1 MHFLYKVL
9 YLSLFIYKSI
19 HGFNIRN
26 INSLQNIVSA
36 KAITSAISERF
47 NIEAYNENLIIS
59 DIMHHNTHIEADIL
73 YFVLITG
80 SLLYRSNIDDDSIKK
95 LEKFSSFSTI
105 RRRTNKCLFI
115 LAIVFTRNI
124 ENAI

>member
-26 INSLQNIVSA
+26 INSLQNIVST

-47 NIEAYNENLIIS
+47 NVEAFNENIIIN
-59 DIMHHNTHIEADIL
+59 DIMHHNTHVEADIL
-73 YFVLITG
+73 YFALITG

-115 LAIVFTRNI
+115 LAIVFTRSI

>member
-19 HGFNIRN
+19 HGFNFKN
-26 INSLQNIVSA
+26 INSLQNIVST

-47 NIEAYNENLIIS
+47 NVEAFNENIIIS

-73 YFVLITG
+73 YFALITG

-115 LAIVFTRNI
+115 LAIVFTRSI

>member
-26 INSLQNIVSA
+26 INSLQNIVST
-36 KAITSAISERF
+36 KAVTAAISERF
-47 NIEAYNENLIIS
+47 TVEGFNENLIIS
-59 DIMHHNTHIEADIL
+59 DIMHHNTHIETDIL
-73 YFVLITG
+73 YFVFITC
-80 SLLYRSNIDDDSIKK
+80 SLLYRANIDDSSIKK
-95 LEKFSSFSTI
+95 LERFSSFSTI

>member
-19 HGFNIRN
+19 HGFNFKN
-26 INSLQNIVSA
+26 INSLQNIIST
-36 KAITSAISERF
+36 KAITSAIGERF
-47 NIEAYNENLIIS
+47 NIEAYNENFIIS
-59 DIMHHNTHIEADIL
+59 DIVNHNTHIEADIL
-73 YFVLITG
+73 YFIFITG
-80 SLLYRSNIDDDSIKK
+80 SLFYRFNNKDNTIKK
-95 LEKFSSFSTI
+95 FEQLEGFSII
-105 RRRTNKCLFI
+105 RRRTSKCLFI

>member
-19 HGFNIRN
+19 HGFNFKN
-26 INSLQNIVSA
+26 INSLQNIIST
-36 KAITSAISERF
+36 KAITSAIGERF
-47 NIEAYNENLIIS
+47 NIEAYNENFIIS
-59 DIMHHNTHIEADIL
+59 DIVNHNTHIEADIL
-73 YFVLITG
+73 YFLLVTG
-80 SLLYRSNIDDDSIKK
+80 SLFYRFNNEDNNIKK
-95 LEKFSSFSTI
+95 FEQLEGFSII
-105 RRRTNKCLFI
+105 RRRTSKCLFI

>member
-19 HGFNIRN
+19 QGFNIRN
-26 INSLQNIVSA
+26 INTLQTIVST
-36 KAITSAISERF
+36 KAVAAAISERF
-47 NIEAYNENLIIS
+47 NIEAYNENFIIS
-59 DIMHHNTHIEADIL
+59 DIMHHNTHVEADIL
-73 YFVLITG
+73 YFILITG
-80 SLLYRSNIDDDSIKK
+80 SLLYRSNIDDSSIKK
-95 LEKFSSFSTI
+95 LEQFEGFSTI

>member
-19 HGFNIRN
+19 HGFNFKN
-26 INSLQNIVSA
+26 INSLQNIIST
-36 KAITSAISERF
+36 KAITSAIGERF
-47 NIEAYNENLIIS
+47 NIEAYNENFIIS
-59 DIMHHNTHIEADIL
+59 DIVNHNTHIEADIL
-73 YFVLITG
+73 YFIFITG
-80 SLLYRSNIDDDSIKK
+80 SLFYRFNNEDNNIKK
-95 LEKFSSFSTI
+95 FEQLEGFSII
-105 RRRTNKCLFI
+105 RRRTSKCLFI